1 MMDEEKIIAVVTTK
15 ENRKRVGGS
24 IITFFTEDEEE
35 MEYVATLISRI
46 TVSMVHDL
54 GNGVYLVV
62 KH

>member
-1 MMDEEKIIAVVTTK
+1 MVTTR
-15 ENRKRVGGS
+15 EKRDDVGGTS
-24 IITFFTEDEEE
+24 TIILTENEEE
-35 MEYVATLISRI
+35 MEYVAALISRI